1 MTPSQFAEAK
11 RLHDAG
17 LKLCELHPMSKRPL
31 GDGWNNKV
39 TAEVRE
45 SAGGYGL
52 LLAKNGMCSVD
63 VDDEPL
69 AIEGMARCGFSIE
82 EIRDLGVWTSSTRPG
97 SGGRVAFK
105 VPDGGMLRWLKF
117 SSKKHG
123 TILEL
128 RAESQNL
135 QDCLPG
141 TTYRSP
147 DGSGPWVQDYAGM
160 WTLDCAPDLPANL
173 LAWWQRM
180 SADVDYL
187 REQQRLLVGED
198 AQLSVS
204 AGDGKLAYTS
214 THRIEFNANNQ
225 VVDILDRHGYTLH
238 RNGRYAPSTATGAAA
253 VRAIPGRDDLWQ
265 SDHASDPLHGTFD
278 AWTAHVVLDH
288 NDDFEE
294 AERQASTSRALVA
307 SSGFEEMEVPVT
319 VRRIE
324 GSEREVEPEAT
335 PDAAIP
341 WPNFERDHKTGKCKP
356 IVNNIIAALRRP
368 DISNKQIA
376 FDNFRAE
383 IMLAK
388 PGTKEWRAFKDSD
401 YLWLRARL
409 EQGDNGFMPLSK
421 ELMRDS
427 VNAIAEE
434 NEFDSAIDWLGGL
447 KHDGV
452 PRCSTFLIDYFQ
464 VEDTPY
470 HRAVSAYL
478 WTAMAARIMYPGCQ
492 ADMSVILVGGQGARK
507 TSAVKAMVPDND
519 LFVSID
525 LGKDEDDLARKMRG
539 KLIGEIAELRGLMT
553 KDLEAIKDWLTR
565 THEEWTPKFKE
576 FVTKFARRLVFIGT
590 TNQPQFLADSS
601 GARRFLPV
609 TVGDQ
614 IDVDGITAVR
624 EQCWAE
630 AAQLVI
636 AGGIQWRAAETL
648 AKNEHDN
655 YRVIDDWEPLVKA
668 FLDDDLFGDGE
679 RKEVVTTTEVLVAAL
694 RFDEKHITRRES
706 QRAAD
711 VLKALGYSRKKV
723 RVDGVTKWA
732 FVTHSTPLLK

>member
-1 MTPSQFAEAK
+1 MTPKQYAEAK

-69 AIEGMARCGFSIE
+69 AIEGVARCGFSIE

-141 TTYRSP
+141 TTYHSP

-324 GSEREVEPEAT
+324 GSEREVEPET
-335 PDAAIP
+335 TEPPP
-341 WPNFERDHKTGKCKP
+341 WPNFDRNQKTGRIKP
-356 IVNNIIAALRRP
+356 IINNLVAAVRRA
-368 DISNKQIA
+368 DISGKA
-376 FDNFRAE
+376 LGFDNFRSE
-383 IMLAK
+383 IMLAQ
-388 PGTKEWRAFKDSD
+388 PGTKNWRPFKDSD

-409 EQGDNGFMPLSK
+409 EQGENGFEPIAK
-421 ELMRDS
+421 ELVREVVLS
-427 VNAIAEE
+427 IAEE
-434 NEFDSAIDWLGGL
+434 NEFDSAIDWLTSL
-447 KHDGV
+447 KHDSQK
-452 PRCSTFLIDYFQ
+452 RCETFLIDYFG
-464 VEDTPY
+464 VEDTAY
-470 HRAVSAYL
+470 HRAASLYL
-478 WTAMAARIMYPGCQ
+478 LTSMAGRVLMPGCQ
-492 ADMSVILVGGQGARK
+492 ADMSVILVGGQGAKK
-507 TSAVKAMVPDND
+507 TTAVKALVPDLD

-525 LGKDEDDLARKMRG
+525 LSKDEDDLARKMRG
-539 KLIGEIAELRGLMT
+539 KLVGEIAELRGLMT
-553 KDLEAIKDWLTR
+553 KDLEGIKDWLTR
-565 THEEWTPKFKE
+565 THEEWTPKYRE
-576 FVTKFARRLVFIGT
+576 FVTKFARRLIFIGT
-590 TNQPQFLADSS
+590 TNNPEFLIDTT

-609 TVGDQ
+609 TVGSE
-614 IDVDGITAVR
+614 IDVDGIRAIR
-624 EQCWAE
+624 DQLWAE
-630 AAQLVI
+630 AAALVM
-636 AGGIQWRAAETL
+636 AGGIQWQKAEQL
-648 AKNEHDN
+648 AKLEHDD
-655 YRVIDDWEPLVKA
+655 YRVIDDWEPLIKNYL
-668 FLDDDLFGDGE
+668 FEDLFGDMDGE
-679 RKEVVTTTEVLVAAL
+679 QKSVVTTTEVLVAAL
-694 RFDEKHITRRES
+694 RFDEKQIQRRETT
-706 QRAAD
+706 RVAGI
-711 VLKALGYSRKKV
+711 LKTLGYERRKV
-723 RVDGVTKWA
+723 RTENGIKWGY
-732 FVTHSTPLLK
+732 VPLVPLLPK